1 MLTPALHQK
10 LDQARFVIEEAFD
23 TYPPEA
29 LVIAWSGGKDS
40 TLVLALI
47 LEICRAR
54 SLAPPRVLDI
64 DQGDAF
70 DEILNFRTRLVQ
82 DWRLDLV
89 VVRNDDFLGKVSQ
102 IGASLSVAHLNSVNR
117 DALIEIGHSGD
128 TIEWQPAAPACNY
141 LMKAVPV
148 REWQR
153 GNRIQAMF
161 TGIRW
166 DEHATRSSETY
177 FSPREN
183 PSHMRVHPLLHLTE
197 RDIWDITFAL
207 DVPYNAL
214 YEQGYRSIDT
224 RSGTRKTS
232 DVAAWKQD
240 LDQTR
245 EPGRRDEEKE
255 KMMGQLRALG
265 YT

>member
-1 MLTPALHQK
+1 MLTPTLQQK

-29 LVIAWSGGKDS
+29 MVVAWSGGKDS
-40 TLVLALI
+40 TLLLALI

-70 DEILNFRTRLVQ
+70 DEILNFRTQLVQ
-82 DWRLDLV
+82 DWRLNLV
-89 VVRNDDFLGKVSQ
+89 VVRNDDFLAKVRK
-102 IGASLSVAHLNSVNR
+102 IGDDVAVNHLNATNR
-117 DALIEIGHSGD
+117 EALIEIGHTTD
-128 TIEWQPAAPACNY
+128 TIQWNPAAPVCNY

-153 GNRIQAMF
+153 ENRIQAMF

-177 FSPREN
+177 FSPRVN

-207 DVPYNAL
+207 DVPHNAL
-214 YEQGYRSIDT
+214 YKQGYRSIDT

-240 LDQTR
+240 LDHTR
-245 EPGRRDEEKE
+245 ERGGRDEEKE

-265 YT
+265 YM